1 MIRNFLLAGVTALL
15 PTLGSAA
22 PIGPFSDLVVFGD
35 SLSDPGNI
43 FAITSGTTPD
53 PTLYPNGQFTN
64 GNTWASKLGANFAS
78 GTNFAF
84 GGARAVANPD
94 PVGGDTDDNTDTIPD
109 FAAQRGIFNAAK
121 PDLGL
126 GPNPLAA
133 VWFGGNDLRAGLANP
148 ANLNTVI
155 TKAVTEIVTGVA
167 ELLSGGLTD
176 VLVFGL
182 PNLGL
187 IPEVTSLDAFLASIE
202 AAPAGTAIA
211 GATAATQGFNAA
223 LRSGLDT
230 LTPLGN
236 VQFLDTF
243 ALFEDILANAS
254 SLGFT
259 NTTDAC
265 ILTLVPATD
274 CSTDQGFV
282 FHDSIHP
289 TDRAHALIAS
299 EVRAA
304 VVPLPAGGLLLL
316 TALGGIALIRR
327 RA

>member
-1 MIRNFLLAGVTALL
+1 MIRNILLAGVTALL

-43 FAITSGTTPD
+43 FAITGGTVPD

-64 GNTWASKLGANFAS
+64 GNTWASQLGANFAS

-84 GGARAVANPD
+84 GGARAVANPE
-94 PVGGDTDDNTDTIPD
+94 PVGGDMDDNTDAIPD
-109 FAAQRGIFNAAK
+109 FAAQR
-121 PDLGL
+121 DLFGLTAPSL
-126 GPNPLAA
+126 GPNPLAT

-148 ANLNTVI
+148 ASIGAVI
-155 TKAVTEIVTGVA
+155 SAAVTEIVTGVGD
-167 ELLSGGLTD
+167 LFSRGLTD

-182 PNLGL
+182 PNLGR
-187 IPEVTSLDAFLASIE
+187 IPEVTSLDAFLASIG

-211 GATAATQGFNAA
+211 GATAATQGFNDA
-223 LRSGLDT
+223 LRSGLST

-243 ALFEDILANAS
+243 ALFEDILADADA
-254 SLGFT
+254 LQFT

-274 CSTDQGFV
+274 CATDQGFI
-282 FHDSIHP
+282 FHDTIHP
-289 TDRAHALIAS
+289 TDRVHALIAE

-316 TALGGIALIRR
+316 TALGGIVLMRR

>member
-1 MIRNFLLAGVTALL
+1 MIRNILLAGVTALL

-43 FAITSGTTPD
+43 FAITGGTVPD

-64 GNTWASKLGANFAS
+64 GNTWASQLGANFAS

-84 GGARAVANPD
+84 GGARAVANPE
-94 PVGGDTDDNTDTIPD
+94 PLGGDTDDNTDAIPD
-109 FAAQRGIFNAAK
+109 FAAQR
-121 PDLGL
+121 DLFGLTAPSL

-148 ANLNTVI
+148 ASLGAVI
-155 TKAVTEIVTGVA
+155 SAAVTEIVTGVGD
-167 ELLSGGLTD
+167 LFSRGLTD

-182 PNLGL
+182 PNLGR
-187 IPEVTSLDAFLASIE
+187 IPEVTSLDAFLASIG
-202 AAPAGTAIA
+202 AAPAGSAIA

-223 LRSGLDT
+223 LRSGLST

-243 ALFEDILANAS
+243 ALFEDILADADA
-254 SLGFT
+254 LRFT

-274 CSTDQGFV
+274 CATDQGFV

-289 TDRAHALIAS
+289 TDRVHALIAK

-316 TALGGIALIRR
+316 TALGGIVLMRR